1 MFSTAAL
8 RCSHLPGNR
17 SCSHRGA
24 EGAACTGEF
33 QQRRLEGKGGA
44 PEGTPKGCC
53 FHHADLAVG
62 PAGHAA
68 AQCRA
73 AIGCGRHGWQRERSC
88 REARRQQQAPRLQ
101 RQKRRPP
108 WNQCENALARPSH
121 TLLPCAA
128 ADKTRRTRR
137 DGALSLL
144 VHLLE
149 RGAPR
154 CSTLASFKL
163 NLRFRG
169 LPGGGPRISSP
180 LFKVGTYFI
189 LMAGGCMKY
198 TWNIHGAYNCRS

>member
-1 MFSTAAL
+1 MCRMYMSLVTCTCTCNKRHVHAT
-8 RCSHLPGNR
+8 HTKPGFPEITICILLWKDR
-17 SCSHRGA
+17 PPVG
-24 EGAACTGEF
+24 G
-33 QQRRLEGKGGA
+33 RRR
-44 PEGTPKGCC
+44 P
-53 FHHADLAVG
+53 
-62 PAGHAA
+62 
-68 AQCRA
+68 
-73 AIGCGRHGWQRERSC
+73 
-88 REARRQQQAPRLQ
+88 
-101 RQKRRPP
+101 KRRPP
-108 WNQCENALARPSH
+108 WNQRENALARPSH

-198 TWNIHGAYNCRS
+198 TWNIHGTYNCSHSRS